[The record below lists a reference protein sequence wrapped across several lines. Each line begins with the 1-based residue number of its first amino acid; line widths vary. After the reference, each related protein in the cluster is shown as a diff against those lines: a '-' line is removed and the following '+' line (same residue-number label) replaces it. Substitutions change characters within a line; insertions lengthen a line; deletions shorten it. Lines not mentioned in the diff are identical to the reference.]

1 MKPSRSTTLARP
13 RRRPLR
19 PATDTGGASPP
30 IALALLLAAC
40 ASVPAAPPA
49 PVATLPSLAVSAP
62 PTRDLAAPAAQ
73 GACRRLVSPAERA
86 QGLVDARVAH
96 ARAPGERAV
105 GLALA
110 RCTHLA
116 ADSETD
122 DARIIAL
129 SEEGMAALTRASLA
143 ADDAE
148 AAYVYALNL
157 GLYVRARGMTAV
169 GRLSELV
176 ARLRLAGQQ
185 PALDEGGPL
194 RVLGLLYVKAPG
206 WPMGPGDLEAALDL
220 LRRGVRDFPD
230 HPLNHLYLAYAL
242 VDAGQ
247 RTQAR
252 AELTRARDLCRPERF
267 GEWAA
272 RWRDEAEQLA
282 ERAR

>member
-1 MKPSRSTTLARP
+1 VKPSRSTTLARP
-13 RRRPLR
+13 RL
-19 PATDTGGASPP
+19 ATDTGGAISP
-30 IALALLLAAC
+30 IVLLLLLAAC
-40 ASVPAAPPA
+40 ASVPPAPPA
-49 PVATLPSLAVSAP
+49 PAPAAPSPAGSAS

-73 GACRRLVSPAERA
+73 GACRRLASPAERA
-86 QGLVDARVAH
+86 LGLVDARSEQ
-96 ARAPGERAV
+96 ARAPGERAA

-122 DARIIAL
+122 DVRIIAL
-129 SEEGMAALTRASLA
+129 AEEGMAALTRASLA

-148 AAYVYALNL
+148 AAYVHALNL
-157 GLYVRARGMTAV
+157 GLYVRARGMMAV

-206 WPMGPGDLEAALDL
+206 WPVGPGDLEAALEL
-220 LRRGVRDFPD
+220 LRQAVRDFPD

-242 VDAGQ
+242 VDAGE
-247 RTQAR
+247 RTQAH
-252 AELTRARDLCRPERF
+252 AELARARDLCRSERF

-272 RWRDEAEQLA
+272 RWRDEAAQLA
-282 ERAR
+282 ARAR